1 LFYIPVSH
9 NAVLAISAN
18 TVPTCCAGY
27 YQLQWLAQASLIC
40 LPLQFAG
47 KHGNP
52 AYKHHILKLEDYA
65 EGQLLLVNKPYRWTS
80 FDVVGKIRNA
90 FKPLKLKVGHA
101 GTLDPLATGLLI
113 ICTGKMTKQIDTF
126 QAQEKEYTGTITL
139 GATTPTYDLESE
151 VNETFDTSHITT
163 DKLQQA
169 RQQFIGELEQYP
181 PAHSAV
187 KVDGERLYEKAR
199 RGEEVTLKARKVT
212 ITEFELTR
220 IELPE
225 VDFRVVCS
233 KGTYIRSLANDF
245 GRALG
250 NGAYLSRLRR
260 TRSGNYNV
268 ADAHEVMELV
278 NSIRGLKATGQPDA
292 GE

>member
-1 LFYIPVSH
+1 MSTTTFTNI
-9 NAVLAISAN
+9 
-18 TVPTCCAGY
+18 
-27 YQLQWLAQASLIC
+27 QD
-40 LPLQFAG
+40 FA
-47 KHGNP
+47 
-52 AYKHHILKLEDYA
+52 D
-65 EGQLLLVNKPYRWTS
+65 GQLLLVNKPYKWTS

-126 QAQEKEYTGTITL
+126 QAEEKEYTGTMVL

-151 VNETFDTSHITT
+151 PEQKFEISHLTEDQI
-163 DKLQQA
+163 KA
-169 RQQFIGELEQYP
+169 NCAQFTGDIQQYP
-181 PAHSAV
+181 PAHSAI
-187 KVDGERLYEKAR
+187 KIDGERLYEKAR
-199 RGEEVTLKARKVT
+199 RGEEVELRLRNVT

-233 KGTYIRSLANDF
+233 KGTYIRSLVNDF
-245 GRALG
+245 GAALN

-260 TRSGNYNV
+260 TRSGNYRIE
-268 ADAHEVMELV
+268 DAHEVLELV
-278 NSIRGLKATGQPDA
+278 NTIRDLKSVGSADDASVAGQ
-292 GE
+292 